1 MLMLMLILMFNILFF
16 STDRKI
22 VRKSLENPHLT
33 APEIRLQTGMENV
46 STRTIQRRLNE
57 GGLYGRRPAKKP
69 FLKPRHV

>member
-1 MLMLMLILMFNILFF
+1 MLILMFNILFF

-57 GGLYGRRPAKKP
+57 RGLYGRRPAKKP